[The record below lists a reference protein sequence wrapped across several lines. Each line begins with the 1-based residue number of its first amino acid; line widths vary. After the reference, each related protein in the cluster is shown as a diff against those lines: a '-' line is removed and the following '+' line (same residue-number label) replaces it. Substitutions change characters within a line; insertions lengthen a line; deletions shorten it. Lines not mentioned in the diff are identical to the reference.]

1 MKLLKQKRNNQGT
14 KTQIRY
20 TPIGCRC
27 GGEPNKPERIL
38 DCKDRWITS
47 CKVKRCYAY
56 NIGQGLADTIQGWNR
71 LSKHF
76 YR

>member
-1 MKLLKQKRNNQGT
+1 MKLLKRKRSNLSAKAQV
-14 KTQIRY
+14 RY

-27 GGEPNKPERIL
+27 GGMPTKPERIPG
-38 DCKDRWITS
+38 CRDRWLIG

-71 LSKHF
+71 LSEHL